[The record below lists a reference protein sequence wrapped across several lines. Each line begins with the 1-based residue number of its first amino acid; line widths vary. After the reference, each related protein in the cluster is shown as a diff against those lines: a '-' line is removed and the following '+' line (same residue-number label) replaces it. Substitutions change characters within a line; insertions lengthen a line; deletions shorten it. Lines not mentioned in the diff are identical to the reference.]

1 MIIADGV
8 TMLRSSAGS
17 HVFLVQADE
26 SILIDTGNRGQ
37 FESIRSELQSLGA
50 EQLAAILLTHHD
62 VDHIGN
68 ARRLQERTGAR
79 VWASP
84 EDIPYIVGEKHRPGI
99 KWIVQSIIRPE
110 RPIIGG
116 AYTPEQRFGEIQV
129 IRAPGH
135 TPGHVMFLYR
145 RVLFSGDLFATKN
158 GELRL
163 FPAYFTWNQ
172 QEVLKS
178 LALLK
183 TLEFDWLCPAH
194 GEPVRRNDAVE
205 RFIRQY

>member
-1 MIIADGV
+1 MTIADSV
-8 TMLRSSAGS
+8 IMLKSSAGS
-17 HVFLVQADE
+17 HVFLIQADE
-26 SILIDTGNRGQ
+26 NILIDSGNRGE
-37 FESIRSELQSLGA
+37 FELIWAELKSLGA
-50 EQLAAILLTHHD
+50 EHLAAILLTHHD

-68 ARRLQERTGAR
+68 ARRLQEQTGAR
-79 VWASP
+79 VWASS
-84 EDIPYIVGEKHRPGI
+84 EDIPYIVGKKRRPGI

-116 AYTPEQRFGEIQV
+116 TYDSDQRFGDIRV

-145 RVLFSGDLFATKN
+145 RVLFSGDLFATRN

-163 FPAYFTWNQ
+163 FPPYFTWNQ
-172 QEVLKS
+172 QEVLRS
-178 LALLK
+178 LAILK

-194 GEPVRRNDAVE
+194 GQPVRRNDAVE
-205 RFIRQY
+205 RFIHQY

>member
-26 SILIDTGNRGQ
+26 NILIDTGNRGQ
-37 FESIRSELQSLGA
+37 FESIQSELQSLGA

-68 ARRLQERTGAR
+68 ARRLQEWTGAR
-79 VWASP
+79 VWASS
-84 EDIPYIVGEKHRPGI
+84 EDIPYIAGEKNRPGI
-99 KWIVQSIIRPE
+99 KWVVQSIIRPE
-110 RPIIGG
+110 RPIIDG
-116 AYTPEQRFGEIQV
+116 AYAPEQHFGEIQV
-129 IRAPGH
+129 IRSPGH

-145 RVLFSGDLFATKN
+145 RVLFSGDLVSTKN